1 MQVIYNPELVE
12 PLLAAVDLLGKA
24 AGATGLHTTCQ
35 VLVWTPVSVLSQTQP
50 FQQTDVIRSCLQYA
64 EACVSCSAC
73 KSCPA
78 AVSCAALEV

>member
-1 MQVIYNPELVE
+1 MQVIYDPELVD

-24 AGATGLHTTCQ
+24 TAATGLHAVCQ
-35 VLVWTPVSVLSQTQP
+35 MLVWTPRSVLSQTHP
-50 FQQTDVIRSCLQYA
+50 FQQTNVIRSCLHYA